1 MKKIYS
7 KEQLEVLG
15 DYPIEVINST
25 SEKVDTLNENYGE
38 IRDIDKNLGVYILVV
53 ESIDDIKELKNGML
67 KDILREYTD
76 EIICSEEVFIKSTK
90 YCNIL
95 NQARVDDEEYTYRI
109 ERIFVK
115 SKRREEIRFAVYKDT
130 VRGDDI
136 YFPRSL
142 DVTELELM
150 ELIKKSIKEKVFS
163 DEFIEML
170 KQELK

>member
-1 MKKIYS
+1 MS
-7 KEQLEVLG
+7 KS
-15 DYPIEVINST
+15 IK
-25 SEKVDTLNENYGE
+25 EKV
-38 IRDIDKNLGVYILVV
+38 
-53 ESIDDIKELKNGML
+53 
-67 KDILREYTD
+67 
-76 EIICSEEVFIKSTK
+76 IKSTR
-90 YCNIL
+90 YCNL
-95 NQARVDDEEYTYRI
+95 LKQASLRDEDYTYCI

-136 YFPRSL
+136 YVPRSL

-150 ELIKKSIKEKVFS
+150 ELIKKSIKGKVFS